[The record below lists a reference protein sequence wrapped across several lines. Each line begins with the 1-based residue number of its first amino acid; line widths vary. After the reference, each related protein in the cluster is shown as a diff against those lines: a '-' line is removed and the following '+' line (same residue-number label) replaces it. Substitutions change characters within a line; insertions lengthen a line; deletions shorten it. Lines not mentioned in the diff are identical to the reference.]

1 MESEKKKKKGRRGNR
16 AYSQGPQMKMAK
28 GEVRPMADSVEA
40 EQWPMGFI
48 VPLSLPYECM
58 KFSILKCL

>member
-1 MESEKKKKKGRRGNR
+1 MESEKKKKDVEVTEHTLRDHT
-16 AYSQGPQMKMAK
+16 K
-28 GEVRPMADSVEA
+28 GEIRPMADSVEA